1 LAKVTGMITKI
12 WPALRRLLR
21 SPFTPLRTMTL
32 ADTGVGSAELVAAV
46 RKTELFCN
54 AELTLVQAMLEQM
67 QVRPVRQGDMILRQ
81 GVRSDRFVLLAAGRA
96 EVTRLRDG
104 GRVARSLAVL
114 TEPSG
119 LGEEALLGA
128 ESRNVTAT
136 MLTDGIILE
145 IRRADFARL
154 ISERGVQWLTPDVAE
169 VKPPAAWLWTGSA
182 KTRPRGMGMGAE
194 ALVVELE
201 RLRER
206 LSELDPA
213 RHYLCCGKEDGN
225 SALAAFLLTQRG
237 FTASAVHDG
246 RRAVVRV

>member
-1 LAKVTGMITKI
+1 MRG
-12 WPALRRLLR
+12 
-21 SPFTPLRTMTL
+21 PFPHMHKMTL
-32 ADTGVGSAELVAAV
+32 ADIGAGSAELVAAV

-54 AELTLVQAMLEQM
+54 AELSLVQAMLERM
-67 QVRPVRQGDMILRQ
+67 QVRAVRQGDQILRQ
-81 GVRSDRFVLLAAGRA
+81 GARSDRFVLLVEGRA
-96 EVTRLRDG
+96 EVTRLREG
-104 GRVARSLAVL
+104 GRVTRSLAVL
-114 TEPSG
+114 AEPSG
-119 LGEEALLGA
+119 LGEEALLGV

-136 MLTDGIILE
+136 MLTDGVILE

-154 ISERGVQWLTPDVAE
+154 VSERGVQWLTPDAAE
-169 VKPPAAWLWTGSA
+169 VQSPAAWLWTGAA
-182 KTRPRGMGMGAE
+182 KTRPRGMGMGAN

-206 LSELDPA
+206 LSELDPD